1 VVVNRVKSSWQPVM
15 NGDPQGSVLGPVWF
29 SIFINDLDEQIECS
43 LSKVADATKLG
54 GSVNLLEG
62 RKALQRDLDTLGH
75 CYLSTDEKIV
85 SLYKSAGLASLI
97 FPII

>member
-1 VVVNRVKSSWQPVM
+1 MDKNHDGGCKAIAIYCGGCHSCATVM
-15 NGDPQGSVLGPVWF
+15 S
-29 SIFINDLDEQIECS
+29 
-43 LSKVADATKLG
+43 TKL
-54 GSVNLLEG
+54 SYDTKLCRRVNLLEG

-75 CYLSTDEKIV
+75 CYLSTDVKIV